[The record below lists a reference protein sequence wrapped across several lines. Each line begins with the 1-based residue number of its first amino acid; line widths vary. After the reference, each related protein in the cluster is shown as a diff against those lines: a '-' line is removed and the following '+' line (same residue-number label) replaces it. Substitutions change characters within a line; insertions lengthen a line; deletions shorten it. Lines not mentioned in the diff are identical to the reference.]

1 LKVTIYVSVFF
12 REAEMKNEIAELK
25 RRPWWL
31 TLIVGIFALIVGGIL
46 LWAPAKTATNT
57 WILLVFLLGLYWLVT
72 GVLEIAFLSRD
83 RSQWGW
89 KLFSGIIS
97 ILIGGYILV
106 YPTPAAI
113 ALPQIIVLVLGI
125 WGVVQ
130 GILLV
135 TLATQG
141 GGWAS
146 AIWGGLAIVFGIILI
161 LNWTNPGFGVALV
174 WAIAAVGVAG
184 GIFLI
189 IQSLRQRT
197 VVPVH
202 PAA

>member
-1 LKVTIYVSVFF
+1 
-12 REAEMKNEIAELK
+12 MKNEITET
-25 RRPWWL
+25 RQRPWWL
-31 TLIVGIFALIVGGIL
+31 TLIVGIFALVVGGIL
-46 LWAPAKTATNT
+46 LWAPAKTAANT

-72 GVLEIAFLSRD
+72 GVLEIAFLTRD

-135 TLATQG
+135 TLAFQG

-174 WAIAAVGVAG
+174 WAIAVVGVVG

-189 IQSLRQRT
+189 VQSFRQRS

-202 PAA
+202 PAV